1 MSGKYGWL
9 IYNASLTSQKFTEIN
24 NWYKES
30 AIKKGITLDLIKN
43 SEIFSVIENNSTIIK
58 MDSHKDKPD
67 FILFMDKDIRL
78 AKHLEKLG
86 YKLFNGAKTI
96 ESCDDKILTYQI
108 LSDNNIKI
116 PKSLISPMMFPG
128 TKETDNKFVDY
139 IEREF
144 QYPLVIKEAFGSFG
158 EQVYLVEN
166 REELLKKRKDLLYV
180 PHLYQ
185 EFINS
190 SRGKDVRLHV
200 VGDKVVATML
210 RTSDIDFRAN
220 VTSGGKMHEF
230 EPPKAF
236 TELAIKAS
244 KLIGAD
250 FSGVD
255 ILFGEENE
263 PIICEINSNAHIKNI
278 YDCTGVDVADHILD
292 YILWSI
298 ENE

>member
-166 REELLKKRKDLLYV
+166 RDELLEKRKNLLYV

-236 TELAIKAS
+236 IELAIKAS